1 MVPNLVSSGVVT
13 KNFIKEEKEFEILL
27 QELYT
32 LLVIYNI
39 KDQNNIW
46 ELPLIPV
53 ERKMNGEKS
62 HNKKSK
68 SNSP

>member
-1 MVPNLVSSGVVT
+1 MNPNLVSSGVIT
-13 KNFIKEEKEFEILL
+13 KNFIKEEKEFEIQL

-46 ELPLIPV
+46 EFHV
-53 ERKMNGEKS
+53 NQTEKKNETS
-62 HNKKSK
+62 
-68 SNSP
+68 

>member
-1 MVPNLVSSGVVT
+1 VSSGVIT

-39 KDQNNIW
+39 MDQNNIW
-46 ELPLIPV
+46 EFPLIPDD
-53 ERKMNGEKS
+53 RRMNGEKS
-62 HNKKSK
+62 HSYEKVVE
-68 SNSP
+68 

>member
-1 MVPNLVSSGVVT
+1 MNPNLVSSGVIT

-46 ELPLIPV
+46 EFHVNKTEKKKKKMRPLSYVKIA
-53 ERKMNGEKS
+53 E
-62 HNKKSK
+62 
-68 SNSP
+68 

>member
-1 MVPNLVSSGVVT
+1 MNPNLVSSGVVT

-39 KDQNNIW
+39 KDHNKTW
-46 ELPLIPV
+46 ELPLIQTD
-53 ERKMNGEKS
+53 RRMNGEGS
-62 HNKKSK
+62 HSYEKVVE
-68 SNSP
+68 

>member
-1 MVPNLVSSGVVT
+1 MNPNLVSSGVIT

-46 ELPLIPV
+46 EFHVNKTEKKKKMRPLSYVKIA
-53 ERKMNGEKS
+53 E
-62 HNKKSK
+62 
-68 SNSP
+68 

>member
-1 MVPNLVSSGVVT
+1 MNPNLVSSGVIT

-46 ELPLIPV
+46 EFHV
-53 ERKMNGEKS
+53 NKTEK
-62 HNKKSK
+62 KKKNETS
-68 SNSP
+68 

>member
-1 MVPNLVSSGVVT
+1 MNPNLVSSGVIT

-46 ELPLIPV
+46 EFHV
-53 ERKMNGEKS
+53 NKTEK
-62 HNKKSK
+62 KKK
-68 SNSP
+68 K

>member
-1 MVPNLVSSGVVT
+1 MVPNLVSSGVIT

-39 KDQNNIW
+39 KNQNNIW
-46 ELPLIPV
+46 EFPLIPAD
-53 ERKMNGEKS
+53 RRMNGEKS
-62 HNKKSK
+62 HSYEKVVE
-68 SNSP
+68 

>member
-1 MVPNLVSSGVVT
+1 MFTNLVSSGVVN

-46 ELPLIPV
+46 EFPEFQT
-53 ERKMNGEKS
+53 ERITNDE
-62 HNKKSK
+62 
-68 SNSP
+68 

>member
-1 MVPNLVSSGVVT
+1 MVPNLISSGVIT

-46 ELPLIPV
+46 EFPLIPTD
-53 ERKMNGEKS
+53 RRMNGEKS

-68 SNSP
+68 YKK